1 MRSKTRTGSNCEY
14 RLDIRGKNGNI
25 DRVKILERHDGGKFV
40 QIDGKFTDE
49 HVAHLDLFQKA
60 AAAGQRQRCP
70 LSMPTQLS
78 ARLTVRGA
86 RKTTC
91 RKRRPLRN
99 RSMMAA
105 IGNNPTEQ
113 QARNFLKN

>member
-60 AAAGQRQRCP
+60 AAAVAKAAVPPFDADAIVSKINGSR
-70 LSMPTQLS
+70 
-78 ARLTVRGA
+78 
-86 RKTTC
+86 RKKNNVSKKT
-91 RKRRPLRN
+91 
-99 RSMMAA
+99 AA
-105 IGNNPTEQ
+105 PESIDDGGDWE
-113 QARNFLKN
+113 